1 MSFAFT
7 LLKGKELGPRRGRL
21 TTPHGT
27 VETPAFMPV
36 GTQATVKGL
45 TPEEL
50 VEIGAEMILAN
61 TYHLYLR
68 PGQEVVR
75 QAGGLHKF
83 MHWERPIL
91 TDSGGYQIFSLSGLR
106 RVEPA
111 GVTFRSHLD
120 GAEHFLSPEKAIEIQ
135 EDLGADIIMVLDECP
150 PFPADRPYLEASVR
164 LTLEWAE
171 RCRRV
176 HQRKDQILFGIVQGG
191 VYQDLRMQCAHALVE
206 LDFPGYAIG
215 GLSVGEPHA
224 QMYQVLEWTLPLL
237 PAQRPRY
244 LMGVGSPDCLV
255 EGVARGVDLFDCVL
269 PTRIARHGTIF
280 AGRSRLILRDASYAR
295 DFNPP
300 DPECDCY
307 VCRHYTRAYLRHLFK
322 AQELLALRLAT
333 YHNLYYLLRLMR
345 ELRHAIERG
354 TFEDFRRSWW
364 ERHDPWRGE
373 KRISQRSGE

>member
-1 MSFAFT
+1 
-7 LLKGKELGPRRGRL
+7 
-21 TTPHGT
+21 
-27 VETPAFMPV
+27 
-36 GTQATVKGL
+36 
-45 TPEEL
+45 
-50 VEIGAEMILAN
+50 
-61 TYHLYLR
+61 
-68 PGQEVVR
+68 
-75 QAGGLHKF
+75 
-83 MHWERPIL
+83 
-91 TDSGGYQIFSLSGLR
+91 
-106 RVEPA
+106 
-111 GVTFRSHLD
+111 
-120 GAEHFLSPEKAIEIQ
+120 AEHFLSPEKAIEIQ

-150 PFPADRPYLEASVR
+150 PFSADRSYLEASVR

-176 HQRKDQILFGIVQGG
+176 HRRRDQALFGIVQGG
-191 VYQDLRMQCAHALVE
+191 GHRDLRTECARALVE

-215 GLSVGEPHA
+215 GLSVGEPRSE
-224 QMYQVLEWTLPLL
+224 MYQVLEWTLPLL
-237 PAQRPRY
+237 PADRPRY

-280 AGRSRLILRDASYAR
+280 AGRSRLILRDAAYAR

-345 ELRHAIERG
+345 ELRCAIEKG
-354 TFEDFRRSWW
+354 TFEEFRRSWW
-364 ERHDPWRGE
+364 ERHDPWRSE